1 MSYKFDSKEIE
12 KINRLINITTS
23 IDETYT
29 GLCKLELEDKK
40 NKIIFNDIK

>member
-12 KINRLINITTS
+12 KLERIINITTS

-29 GLCKLELEDKK
+29 GLYKLG
-40 NKIIFNDIK
+40 